1 MQLEE
6 TVIDDG
12 EFNMDELMTFNRPPL
27 DHDYQLVKSFESKLP
42 SGYRDLPIDE
52 DWPPN
57 LKKRMKKLEF
67 DYGDGKDYLSI
78 VKEDNYEN
86 FRKID
91 SKIET
96 PKLFDIG
103 VINDALLAT
112 TRKLGELLNSSPSSV
127 LVKNED
133 LVVEEVDHDVR
144 NHSEVKSFVVSGNLN
159 EY

>member
-1 MQLEE
+1 MHLEE

-12 EFNMDELMTFNRPPL
+12 EFNMEELLTFNRPPA
-27 DHDYQLVKSFESKLP
+27 DHDYQLVKSFESARP
-42 SGYRDLPIDE
+42 HYRDLPIDE

-67 DYGDGKDYLSI
+67 DYEDGKDYLSI

-86 FRKID
+86 FRKVE
-91 SKIET
+91 SKLEA

-112 TRKLGELLNSSPSSV
+112 TRKLGELLNSLPPV
-127 LVKNED
+127 PVKNED
-133 LVVEEVDHDVR
+133 LVIEEVADHEPR
-144 NHSEVKSFVVSGNLN
+144 NHSEVKSFVVNGNLN